1 MATLTLTAAAT
12 QAAQYLGVL
21 DSGENLSTQ
30 QLADALLAANNLLDA
45 WTNEQIRIIQAIVAA
60 FTLAG
65 GSFTAGTE
73 LQFVD
78 TVTPLNLPS
87 GYLRALPLNL
97 AIEIA
102 AQYDVPPSASLLRQ
116 AQEARV
122 AANPLLAK
130 VSSAAVPAGA
140 AEGS

>member
-65 GSFTAGTE
+65 GS
-73 LQFVD
+73 
-78 TVTPLNLPS
+78 
-87 GYLRALPLNL
+87 
-97 AIEIA
+97 
-102 AQYDVPPSASLLRQ
+102 
-116 AQEARV
+116 
-122 AANPLLAK
+122 
-130 VSSAAVPAGA
+130 
-140 AEGS
+140 